1 MAMENLLLA
10 VLPRTPSSTLV
21 RYSIT
26 VGIVLLA
33 ALLRMALD
41 ETLKNYPL
49 LLFVPAVFLAA
60 LLFDRGSGFLATVLS
75 AIIAAWIF
83 IPPEWSLS
91 IGADQWF
98 AVVLFVVIGCGI
110 TVITEAL
117 RRAVTKLDRLE
128 KARAVQLEELG
139 HRTKNDLAA
148 VASLLRLQARTL
160 EQGPARAA
168 LDASVSRLNVI
179 AQVHRHLQA
188 NHDNGASVD
197 IADYLEELTHGLAD
211 MLRDVRPI
219 ALRVRCPHLLLPTN
233 QASSI
238 GLIVNELVTNAF
250 KYAFP
255 DGKGGNVEITLVAE
269 ADAILITVEDNGA
282 GCPPDLGEGVGSKLV
297 KLMASQFDGEVNR
310 RPSEKG
316 CRVDVRLRSP
326 ATAA

>member
-10 VLPRTPSSTLV
+10 VLPRTPASTFV
-21 RYSIT
+21 RYSRT
-26 VGIVLLA
+26 VGIVLSA

-75 AIIAAWIF
+75 AGLAAWIF
-83 IPPEWSLS
+83 IPPEWSLN

-98 AVVLFVVIGCGI
+98 AVVLFVVIGFGI
-110 TVITEAL
+110 TMITEAL

-139 HRTKNDLAA
+139 HRTKNDLAT

-160 EQGPARAA
+160 EEGPARAA

-179 AQVHRHLQA
+179 AQVHRHLQQSQDDA
-188 NHDNGASVD
+188 ASVD
-197 IADYLEELTHGLAD
+197 IANYLDELTVGLAD
-211 MLRDVRPI
+211 LLRDVRPI
-219 ALRVRCPHLLLPTN
+219 ALRVRCPHILLPTN

-255 DGKGGNVEITLVAE
+255 DDQGGNVEITLVVE
-269 ADAILITVEDNGA
+269 ADAILLTVEDNGA

-297 KLMASQFDGEVNR
+297 KLMAAQFDGEVNR
-310 RPSEKG
+310 RPSDRG
-316 CRVDVRLRSP
+316 CRVDVRLRSTAP
-326 ATAA
+326 AA